1 VLKPSLLI
9 SIATLAVAAVLG
21 AAPPASAKTPCWQ
34 VVISDWYENGR
45 IDKTYPIPCYEQ
57 AIHHL
62 PVDVQSYAD
71 AASEINRAMLDQ
83 MRRDRNGTDQPSGHG
98 KKKTA
103 PTFATSPGGEPPKG
117 FFSKLIDK
125 IGPSSADSVPL
136 PLLVLAGIAL
146 LLLAAA
152 GGSWVARRIQARR
165 VMPQPAPAE
174 GPRDRR

>member
-9 SIATLAVAAVLG
+9 TIATLAVAAVLG

-45 IDKTYPIPCYEQ
+45 IDKTYPIPCYAQ

-83 MRRDRNGTDQPSGHG
+83 MRRDRNSTDQPSSHG
-98 KKKTA
+98 KKKAA
-103 PTFATSPGGEPPKG
+103 PTFAINPGGEPPKG
-117 FFSKLIDK
+117 FLSNLIDK

-152 GGSWVARRIQARR
+152 GGSFVARRIQARR
-165 VMPQPAPAE
+165 VMPAPAPAE
-174 GPRDRR
+174 GPRDRP